1 MRPGESGTVHSRLPG
16 PGGSGYPVDRLVDR
30 PSRPGCAGERK
41 FPSGGSVPR
50 IFCRLANQDP
60 NGSHPF
66 TRSLQAIPIQRTPAG
81 VCRLDEPGNYF
92 PPALRAK
99 KFTPALPGHA
109 EEISLKII
117 PGTPDPVLWLE
128 LPLSVIFVIHHKDRS
143 FVDPGQPA
151 YIQTPAGNVRIRKA
165 LKATCKGMTPVL

>member
-60 NGSHPF
+60 NGSHPL

-92 PPALRAK
+92 PPALRTK
-99 KFTPALPGHA
+99 KFTPATPGHA
-109 EEISLKII
+109 EEISLKINSRN
-117 PGTPDPVLWLE
+117 P
-128 LPLSVIFVIHHKDRS
+128 RS
-143 FVDPGQPA
+143 GLM
-151 YIQTPAGNVRIRKA
+151 AGAA
-165 LKATCKGMTPVL
+165 LIGDLCDSSQRSLLCRSRAACVYSNPCRQCPYQKGSDGYV